1 MIVLFLEGKM
11 RDYEGRLLKEIWAY
25 DDKILKEY
33 TTSFSGYFP

>member
-25 DDKILKEY
+25 DDKNIERIQ
-33 TTSFSGYFP
+33 TSFSGYFL